1 MSMAQQEA
9 AQATAEEDQGTRILD
24 AAWSVF
30 MEIGYE
36 GASTAEI
43 ARRARVSKRD
53 LYARF
58 GSKQGIIA
66 ALVGTRVARMQA
78 PLRQSDCGTRDE
90 LTATLRG
97 FGATLLREVSRP
109 GVLALYR
116 LAISEAG
123 RDSGVAAVLDH
134 AGRSTNRAALARL
147 LAAAQRRRL
156 LGTGKPDVMAAR
168 FLALLW
174 EDLLPRLL
182 LGVATAPTAEGAAR
196 RARDAT
202 DALLQLYPV
211 D

>member
-1 MSMAQQEA
+1 MARPAA
-9 AQATAEEDQGTRILD
+9 AQPAAEEDQCSRIMD

-36 GASTAEI
+36 GANTAEI

-58 GSKQGIIA
+58 GNKQGIIA
-66 ALVGTRVARMQA
+66 ALVSTRVARMQA
-78 PLRQSDCGTRDE
+78 PLRHSDCRTRDE

-116 LAISEAG
+116 LAISAAG
-123 RDSGVAAVLDH
+123 RDSSVAKVLDD
-134 AGRSTNRAALARL
+134 AGRSANRAALARL

-182 LGVATAPTAEGAAR
+182 LGVATAPTPEGAAR
-196 RARDAT
+196 QAREAT
-202 DALLQLYPV
+202 DALLQLYPA